1 MVSPPEAVA
10 LQPAELQKWR
20 FLAAAPYLDC
30 RDAKIHKL
38 AARLFECAQRDPE
51 RFANLA
57 QCVCRDNVKFVR
69 DTARVGEEDI
79 AGYTR
84 IPGRLDAVEALVR
97 GADDCDAKARLFV
110 ALCLSVGIP
119 ARMEKIVTRA
129 GALQHVYAIVTLDG
143 RALPVEL
150 TLRRARVGDDPYAV
164 PKEAD
169 GQWLR

>member
-1 MVSPPEAVA
+1 MR
-10 LQPAELQKWR
+10 KWR
-20 FLAAAPYLDC
+20 FLAAAPYLDVQDV
-30 RDAKIHKL
+30 RLRRL
-38 AARLFECAQRDPE
+38 AASLWEVAQRDPE

-57 QCVCRDNVKFVR
+57 QCVARDNVRFVR

-84 IPGRLDAVEALVR
+84 TPGRLDAVEALVR
-97 GADDCDAKARLFV
+97 GWDDCDAKARLFV
-110 ALCLSVGIP
+110 ALCLAQRVP
-119 ARMEKIVTRA
+119 AKMMPLENGA
-129 GALQHVYAIVTLDG
+129 GMLQHVYAAVRFG
-143 RALPVEL
+143 GGNWLPVEL